1 MGHLKG
7 ATSEEL
13 RDQMKT
19 FNNKRD
25 LQQQSV
31 ERPAIKDDCHVT
43 MGQRQGAILFDTTD
57 RHDMCIK
64 LLLAQEEKNI

>member
-1 MGHLKG
+1 
-7 ATSEEL
+7 
-13 RDQMKT
+13 MKT
-19 FNNKRD
+19 LNNKRD

-57 RHDMCIK
+57 RHDMCIQRGVN
-64 LLLAQEEKNI
+64 LF

>member
-1 MGHLKG
+1 
-7 ATSEEL
+7 
-13 RDQMKT
+13 MKT
-19 FNNKRD
+19 RNNKRD

-31 ERPAIKDDCHVT
+31 ERPAIKDDRHGHCHVT

-57 RHDMCIK
+57 KHDMCIK